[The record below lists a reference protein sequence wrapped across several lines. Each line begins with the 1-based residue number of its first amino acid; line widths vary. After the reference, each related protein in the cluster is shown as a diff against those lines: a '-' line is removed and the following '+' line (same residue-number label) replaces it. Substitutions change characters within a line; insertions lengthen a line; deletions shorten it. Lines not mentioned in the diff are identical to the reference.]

1 MRIIEMNIKTLTLAT
16 AALLLTANPAW
27 TADEADEDSAES
39 TIRLMGAAEVELP
52 EAVTKEI
59 MLPKSLREDS
69 KAVKKAANRL
79 ETANKNRERR
89 ESGLSNADEAR
100 ERGANMADDA
110 KENLENRGR
119 SDEHRPEEPPS
130 NPGRPEN

>member
-1 MRIIEMNIKTLTLAT
+1 MKIKTLTLAA
-16 AALLLTANPAW
+16 AALLLSANPAW

-39 TIRLMGAAEVELP
+39 TIRLMGTAEVEFP

-69 KAVKKAANRL
+69 KAVQKAANEL
-79 ETANKNRERR
+79 ETANENRDRR

-100 ERGANMADDA
+100 ERGENMADEA
-110 KENLENRGR
+110 KENRENRRR
-119 SDEHRPEEPPS
+119 SEEHRPEPPT
-130 NPGRPEN
+130 NPGRPDN

>member
-1 MRIIEMNIKTLTLAT
+1 MKIKTLTLAA
-16 AALLLTANPAW
+16 AALLLSANPAW

-59 MLPKSLREDS
+59 MLPESLREDF
-69 KAVKKAANRL
+69 KAVEKAANGP
-79 ETANKNRERR
+79 ETANENRERR
-89 ESGLSNADEAR
+89 ESGLLNADDAR
-100 ERGANMADDA
+100 ERGENMADEA
-110 KENLENRGR
+110 KESRENRRR
-119 SDEHRPEEPPS
+119 SEEDRPEPPT